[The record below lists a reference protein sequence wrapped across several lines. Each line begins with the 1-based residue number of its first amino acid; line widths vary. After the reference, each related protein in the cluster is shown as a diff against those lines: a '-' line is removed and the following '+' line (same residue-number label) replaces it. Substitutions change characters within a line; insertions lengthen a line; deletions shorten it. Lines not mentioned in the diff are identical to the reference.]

1 MNGLDSTDFWQM
13 IGLVSVLV
21 IGFLPAIKP
30 IKGIDKYSVLLVMLF
45 IIALITTV
53 YTTLEKSISAKEDY
67 SNLVDSTNSA
77 LKKVNQNVIASN
89 KIMVLTNE
97 SIIRLQDLQDKNL
110 QLHNEAISINYKSS
124 EIQKSSNSLNNKL
137 RQEIEMQKQTNN
149 TATNIIKM
157 VEQEKAQEERL
168 NRAALFLSYSQ
179 LRNKKFI
186 IYDALQNDFNLS
198 GRLSKIE
205 KVRESVMNSNENIS
219 HSLDSVRKILNDF
232 AEKYKYIKDS
242 VRKSHNED
250 TFSYPDN
257 KIFQQFFDLS
267 QESDKFYEQL
277 SQRIQQ
283 NDRIIKDISNEDA
296 KLSHNLNNS
305 ISLKIINSNRIVSYI
320 IKDSLIFIM
329 GIKEYLNQ
337 CLNLL
342 LNQFSNPYLQ
352 ENRDL
357 LRTWLKFY
365 NSIHFKYELFY
376 VDNLTFKDIKQVEE
390 LINEHEK
397 FIEQLSKSPQLRGFA
412 LEKELK

>member
-149 TATNIIKM
+149 KATNIIKM

-242 VRKSHNED
+242 VRKSHNKD

-257 KIFQQFFDLS
+257 KIFQQFFDLP

-296 KLSHNLNNS
+296 KLSDNLNNS

-357 LRTWLKFY
+357 LSTWLKFY